1 MPYVRHRISQTT
13 WLILDIMLRS
23 SVVDKKVS
31 SPWKSNN
38 YNFYIYE
45 FALLYDCGITRI
57 NKEHFALNT
66 RHDHDEISLS
76 LSRLDIFLYNG
87 QCLVFDN
94 LLQVTNK
101 FKPLNPILGMV
112 KLTLWSSRNP
122 INISKL
128 NSPPTWPR
136 QTPI

>member
-1 MPYVRHRISQTT
+1 
-13 WLILDIMLRS
+13 MLRS

-31 SPWKSNN
+31 SRLKSNN

-45 FALLYDCGITRI
+45 LALLYDCGITRI
-57 NKEHFALNT
+57 NKEQYALNT
-66 RHDHDEISLS
+66 RHDHDKISLW

-87 QCLVFDN
+87 QCFVFDN

-112 KLTLWSSRNP
+112 KLTL
-122 INISKL
+122 
-128 NSPPTWPR
+128 
-136 QTPI
+136 